1 MNDNKK
7 LLYAAAGAVG
17 ALVTLTA
24 TLFAVKLYRK
34 KQNAMLLDDFDC
46 SLDDDIAEFANEV
59 EETKANEISETT
71 TPKGN
76 EKLSAEENCEDKTEP
91 TTEEFEFSSK
101 QNNDIEE

>member
-34 KQNAMLLDDFDC
+34 KQRTMLLDDFDC
-46 SLDDDIAEFANEV
+46 CLDDDIAEFANEV
-59 EETKANEISETT
+59 EETKAKEITETANEKS
-71 TPKGN
+71 G
-76 EKLSAEENCEDKTEP
+76 EKLSDIENFKEKAEQ
-91 TTEEFEFSSK
+91 FEFSHK
-101 QNNDIEE
+101 QIKNIEE